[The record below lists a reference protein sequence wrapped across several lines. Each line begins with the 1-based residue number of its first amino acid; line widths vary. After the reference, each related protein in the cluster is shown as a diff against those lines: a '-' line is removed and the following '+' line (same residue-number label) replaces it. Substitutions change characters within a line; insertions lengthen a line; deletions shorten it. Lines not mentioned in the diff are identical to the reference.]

1 MPPRWRSAQLSSREQ
16 DGLDF
21 GGGLRQRLGRGGT
34 VNRRATAS
42 TWWAPAR
49 HRKQDIVVGQ
59 RLGGGGL
66 AWPSFANRRATTG
79 TWWGAPAWKSFVN
92 RRATTDT

>member
-66 AWPSFANRRATTG
+66 EDLHGLALRIGERLRAHG
-79 TWWGAPAWKSFVN
+79 GGRLPG
-92 RRATTDT
+92 RAL